1 MMPPGYLRVTTR
13 NYKSIDQHTKEEQ
26 YVRND

>member
-13 NYKSIDQHTKEEQ
+13 NYKSINYDAKEEH
-26 YVRND
+26 VRND

>member
-13 NYKSIDQHTKEEQ
+13 NYKSINYDAKEENH
-26 YVRND
+26 VRND